1 MRKSKRKRLVNKVE
15 ALEAEGLLDVDVEL
29 TSLEREALS
38 GLQKNCSLE
47 GKRFI
52 PLEDFHK
59 KMPEWDLII
68 LKNVLLSLVSKRVV
82 TRRDSVHPSGVIIRF
97 GLKNLM

>member
-1 MRKSKRKRLVNKVE
+1 MRKKKRERLVKKIE
-15 ALEAEGLLDVDVEL
+15 ALEAEGLLVVEL

-38 GLQKNCSLE
+38 GLQKNCGLE

-52 PLEDFHK
+52 PLEDFHR

-68 LKNVLLSLVSKRVV
+68 LKNVLVGLVAKRVV
-82 TRRDSVHPSGVIIRF
+82 VRRDSVYVSGRVTRF
-97 GLKNLM
+97 GLKI